1 MIYLQYTFDGV
12 NTNIKRDK
20 ICMLDNVV
28 MCTHII
34 CTLYL
39 TSSSI

>member
-28 MCTHII
+28 MCTYHMHII
-34 CTLYL
+34 PYL
-39 TSSSI
+39 I